1 MSFTIQ
7 YIPPFYV
14 IRTKNTLILL
24 NNECPYSLF
33 YAYHHK
39 KIVNK
44 NNMVLKIEIPENI
57 ILSKNDELV
66 IRFTNTQNATCTV
79 HSPSNDLSIVPKSTA
94 AESHNTSLPSF
105 VDQLRTQFLQQ
116 NKLRL
121 AETYQSALNSF
132 CLYINKVEILM
143 EDIDSKM
150 IEGYESYLKQKK
162 LTLNTIS
169 FYMRI
174 LRAIY
179 NRAVKSG
186 AIADKKPFSH
196 VFTTMTKTA
205 KRAIPIQ
212 TIQKIAQAHI
222 TNKNEALARD
232 LFLFSFY
239 TRGMSF
245 VDIAYLK
252 KTDLNNTYLIYKRK
266 KTGQELKIAWRKE
279 MQELVDR
286 NSSKDGVHLFGILD
300 ENSEKSLRFQYHYT
314 QCIINTA
321 LKRLGKQLN
330 LGTNLTMYV
339 ARHSWATIARQKNIP
354 LSVIC
359 DGMGHNSEKTTQIYL
374 QSVDAEA
381 IDRCNDKLIAAITK
395 SDKKK

>member
-1 MSFTIQ
+1 M
-7 YIPPFYV
+7 
-14 IRTKNTLILL
+14 NNLIL
-24 NNECPYSLF
+24 YSM
-33 YAYHHK
+33 HIIIK
-39 KIVNK
+39 TDNK

-79 HSPSNDLSIVPKSTA
+79 HTLSNDLSIVSKSTVA
-94 AESHNTSLPSF
+94 KRHNTSLPSF
-105 VDQLRTQFLQQ
+105 VNQLRTQFLQQ

-132 CLYINKVEILM
+132 SLYINKVEILM

-186 AIADKKPFSH
+186 VIADKKPFDH

-212 TIQKIAQAHI
+212 VIQKIAQAHI

-239 TRGMSF
+239 ARGMAF
-245 VDIAYLK
+245 VDMAYLK

-286 NSSKDGVHLFGILD
+286 NSSKDGVHLLGILD
-300 ENSEKSLRFQYHYT
+300 ENSAKSLRFQYHYT

-330 LGTNLTMYV
+330 LETNLTMYV

-374 QSVDAEA
+374 QSVDAET
-381 IDRCNDKLIAAITK
+381 IDRCNDKLIAAISK
-395 SDKKK
+395 SNKKK

>member
-14 IRTKNTLILL
+14 IKTKNTLILL

-186 AIADKKPFSH
+186 TIADKKPFSH

-330 LGTNLTMYV
+330 LETNLTMYV

-374 QSVDAEA
+374 QSVDAET

>member
-14 IRTKNTLILL
+14 IKTKNTLILL

-266 KTGQELKIAWRKE
+266 KTGQKLKIAWRKE

-330 LGTNLTMYV
+330 LETNLTMYV

>member
-14 IRTKNTLILL
+14 IKTKNTLILL

-79 HSPSNDLSIVPKSTA
+79 HTPSNDLSIVPKSTA

-186 AIADKKPFSH
+186 TIADKKPFSH

>member
-14 IRTKNTLILL
+14 IKTKNTLILL

-79 HSPSNDLSIVPKSTA
+79 HTPSNDLSIVPKSTA
-94 AESHNTSLPSF
+94 AESHNTSLLSF
-105 VDQLRTQFLQQ
+105 VNQLRTQFLQQ

>member
-24 NNECPYSLF
+24 NNECLYSM
-33 YAYHHK
+33 HIIIK
-39 KIVNK
+39 TDNK

-79 HSPSNDLSIVPKSTA
+79 HTHSNDLSIVPKSTA
-94 AESHNTSLPSF
+94 TESHNTSLLSF

-186 AIADKKPFSH
+186 TIADKKPFDH

-286 NSSKDGVHLFGILD
+286 NSSKDGVHLLGILD

-374 QSVDAEA
+374 QSVDADA

>member
-1 MSFTIQ
+1 M
-7 YIPPFYV
+7 
-14 IRTKNTLILL
+14 NNLIL
-24 NNECPYSLF
+24 YSM
-33 YAYHHK
+33 HIIIK
-39 KIVNK
+39 TDNK

-79 HSPSNDLSIVPKSTA
+79 HTLSNDLYIGPKSTA
-94 AESHNTSLPSF
+94 AESHNTSLLSF
-105 VDQLRTQFLQQ
+105 VNQLRTHFLQQ

-186 AIADKKPFSH
+186 VIADKKPFDH

-212 TIQKIAQAHI
+212 VIQKIAQAHI

-286 NSSKDGVHLFGILD
+286 NSSKDGVHLLGILD

-330 LGTNLTMYV
+330 LETNLTMYV
-339 ARHSWATIARQKNIP
+339 ARLSWATIARQKNIP

-395 SDKKK
+395 SNKKK

>member
-1 MSFTIQ
+1 M
-7 YIPPFYV
+7 
-14 IRTKNTLILL
+14 NALIL
-24 NNECPYSLF
+24 YSM
-33 YAYHHK
+33 HIII

-79 HSPSNDLSIVPKSTA
+79 HTPSNDLSIVPKSTA
-94 AESHNTSLPSF
+94 AESHNTSLLSF
-105 VDQLRTQFLQQ
+105 VKQLRTQFLQQ

-186 AIADKKPFSH
+186 VIADKKPFDH

-212 TIQKIAQAHI
+212 VIQKIAQAHI

-286 NSSKDGVHLFGILD
+286 NSSKDGVHLLGILD

-330 LGTNLTMYV
+330 LETNLTMYV